1 MIKFKASL
9 LGIAVSIAL
18 VIMPALS
25 PAIQSFGQE
34 QQRGQQSQM
43 QNLPEEQ
50 QGDDDVAPAPPSIGA
65 ASSPNILW
73 SCSLH
78 GTERVAWSCPAAKI
92 WAAST

>member
-1 MIKFKASL
+1 MLKFKASL

-18 VIMPALS
+18 VIMPALT

-65 ASSPNILW
+65 AVPLTYFGPAPSTVQKSWSVLSS
-73 SCSLH
+73 C
-78 GTERVAWSCPAAKI
+78 
-92 WAAST
+92 